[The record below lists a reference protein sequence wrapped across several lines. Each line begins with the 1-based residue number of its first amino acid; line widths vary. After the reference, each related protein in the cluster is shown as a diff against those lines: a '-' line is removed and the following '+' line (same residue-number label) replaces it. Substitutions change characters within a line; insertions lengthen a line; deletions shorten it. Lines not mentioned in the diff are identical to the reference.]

1 MSARRKIGMILTP
14 EKFMTGA
21 LLMNRDI
28 YQFLKNKIDI
38 HPIIPKNEEYLNIR
52 NIGTILYYFS
62 AVDQAEDCDF
72 IWGTSIA
79 TLGFFNQNKV
89 IQHFHGVDSIGRQV
103 VLDNYKSQ
111 SESENKVT
119 QKWQKIL
126 LNNNDS
132 NLEEV
137 KRDIA
142 ISGEIEKI
150 CCQKAIVIIA
160 VSPLVKKQL
169 IGDFG
174 VSSEKIKVILNG
186 ISDYWFENHDSKFV
200 DDAKVIF
207 VTRVSN
213 SFYNLLEKGQDRAYE
228 ILSQLDNQKK
238 IYSHLSTSNP
248 REINEYKKVVENN
261 TGAQIIIGKNREQL
275 AREYRAGDI
284 YLGTSRTE
292 ACQLTLI
299 EAMACRMC
307 PVTYSVGIVSDY
319 IKNGINGFVVKSIK
333 EAVHVIEKLSKDKK
347 LRETIGNNAYFTA
360 KENFTYDR
368 MLDEYSEFISNVIK
382 G

>member
-1 MSARRKIGMILTP
+1 
-14 EKFMTGA
+14 MTGA